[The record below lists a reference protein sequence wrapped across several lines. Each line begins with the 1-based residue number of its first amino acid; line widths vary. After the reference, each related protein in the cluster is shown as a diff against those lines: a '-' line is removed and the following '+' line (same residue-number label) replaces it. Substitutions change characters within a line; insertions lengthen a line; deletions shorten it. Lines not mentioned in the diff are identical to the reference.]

1 MERLYNWLLLKAIRG
16 LGEVSIKRLWLA
28 FGSVE
33 DILSASYEDLKE
45 MVGEERARAIK
56 RKDLSFEPEEVIRL
70 VEREDIG
77 WVCLED
83 EAYPPSLREIEDPP
97 PVLFYRGEIRQVP
110 MIGIVGTRKPDSQ
123 SLGFIKSLVREVVSK
138 GYGVC
143 SGGAIGCDFYS
154 HKECLA
160 LGGYTVCLLG
170 MGILKIPAYLS
181 KLQNGNMLFLSEFL
195 PEASPE
201 EYTFPR
207 RNRLISGLSK
217 ALVVAEAG
225 QKSGS
230 LITAQYAIKQKKPL
244 WVYVGNALSQRW
256 LGCINLVNEGK
267 AKVLYSPT
275 LLFQELPS
283 PDSLKDPLLDLLTT
297 PKTFDELL
305 EITRLSHQ
313 ELTMRLTQL
322 ELEGKVL
329 RNGSYYMSL

>member
-28 FGSVE
+28 FGSAE
-33 DILSASYEDLKE
+33 DILSASYEDLRE

-123 SLGFIKSLVREVVSK
+123 SLGFIRSLVREVVSK

-283 PDSLKDPLLDLLTT
+283 SDSLKDPLLDLLTT

>member
-28 FGSVE
+28 FGSAE

-123 SLGFIKSLVREVVSK
+123 SLGFIRSLVREVVSK

-283 PDSLKDPLLDLLTT
+283 SDSLKDPLLDLLTT

>member
-1 MERLYNWLLLKAIRG
+1 M
-16 LGEVSIKRLWLA
+16 
-28 FGSVE
+28 
-33 DILSASYEDLKE
+33 
-45 MVGEERARAIK
+45 
-56 RKDLSFEPEEVIRL
+56 
-70 VEREDIG
+70 
-77 WVCLED
+77 
-83 EAYPPSLREIEDPP
+83 
-97 PVLFYRGEIRQVP
+97 
-110 MIGIVGTRKPDSQ
+110 
-123 SLGFIKSLVREVVSK
+123 VSK

-283 PDSLKDPLLDLLTT
+283 SHSLKDPLLDLLTT

>member
-28 FGSVE
+28 FGSAE
-33 DILSASYEDLKE
+33 DILSASYEDLRE

-283 PDSLKDPLLDLLTT
+283 SDSLKDPLLDLLTT

>member
-1 MERLYNWLLLKAIRG
+1 
-16 LGEVSIKRLWLA
+16 
-28 FGSVE
+28 
-33 DILSASYEDLKE
+33 
-45 MVGEERARAIK
+45 
-56 RKDLSFEPEEVIRL
+56 
-70 VEREDIG
+70 
-77 WVCLED
+77 
-83 EAYPPSLREIEDPP
+83 
-97 PVLFYRGEIRQVP
+97 

-181 KLQNGNMLFLSEFL
+181 KLQNGNMLFLSEIL
-195 PEASPE
+195 QEASPE

-283 PDSLKDPLLDLLTT
+283 SDSLKDPLLDLLTT

>member
-28 FGSVE
+28 FGSAE
-33 DILSASYEDLKE
+33 DILSASYEDLRE
-45 MVGEERARAIK
+45 MLGEERARAIK
-56 RKDLSFEPEEVIRL
+56 RRELSFEPEEVIRL
-70 VEREDIG
+70 VEREGIG

-83 EAYPPSLREIEDPP
+83 EAYPTSLKEIEDPP

-230 LITAQYAIKQKKPL
+230 LITAQYAIKQKKTLMGICRQRPKSK
-244 WVYVGNALSQRW
+244 VVGLYKLGKRGQSQ
-256 LGCINLVNEGK
+256 GAV
-267 AKVLYSPT
+267 
-275 LLFQELPS
+275 
-283 PDSLKDPLLDLLTT
+283 
-297 PKTFDELL
+297 
-305 EITRLSHQ
+305 
-313 ELTMRLTQL
+313 
-322 ELEGKVL
+322 
-329 RNGSYYMSL
+329 

>member
-28 FGSVE
+28 FGSAE
-33 DILSASYEDLKE
+33 DILSASYEDLRE
-45 MVGEERARAIK
+45 MLGEERARAIK
-56 RKDLSFEPEEVIRL
+56 RRELSFEPEEVIRL
-70 VEREDIG
+70 VESEGIG

-83 EAYPPSLREIEDPP
+83 EAYPTSLKEIEDPP

-110 MIGIVGTRKPDSQ
+110 MIGIVGARKPDSQ

-283 PDSLKDPLLDLLTT
+283 SDSLKDPLLDLLTT

>member
-28 FGSVE
+28 FGSAE
-33 DILSASYEDLKE
+33 DILSASYEDLRE
-45 MVGEERARAIK
+45 MLGEERARAIK

-70 VEREDIG
+70 VEREGIG

-83 EAYPPSLREIEDPP
+83 EAYPTSLKEIEDPP

-230 LITAQYAIKQKKPL
+230 LITAQYAIKQKRPL
-244 WVYVGNALSQRW
+244 WVYIGNALSQRW

>member
-28 FGSVE
+28 FGSAE
-33 DILSASYEDLKE
+33 DILSASYEDLRE
-45 MVGEERARAIK
+45 MLGEERARAIK
-56 RKDLSFEPEEVIRL
+56 RRELSFEPEEVIRL
-70 VEREDIG
+70 VEREGIG

-83 EAYPPSLREIEDPP
+83 EAYPNSLKEIEDPP

-283 PDSLKDPLLDLLTT
+283 SHSLKDPLLDLLTT

-313 ELTMRLTQL
+313 ELTIRLTQL

>member
-28 FGSVE
+28 FGSAE
-33 DILSASYEDLKE
+33 DILSASYEDLRE
-45 MVGEERARAIK
+45 MLGEERARAIK
-56 RKDLSFEPEEVIRL
+56 RRELSFEPEEVIRL
-70 VEREDIG
+70 VEREGIG

-83 EAYPPSLREIEDPP
+83 EAYPTSLKEIEDPP
-97 PVLFYRGEIRQVP
+97 PVLFYRGEIRQVS

-283 PDSLKDPLLDLLTT
+283 SHSLKDPLLDLLTT

-313 ELTMRLTQL
+313 ELTIRLTQL

>member
-28 FGSVE
+28 FGSAE

-56 RKDLSFEPEEVIRL
+56 RRELSFEPEEVIRL
-70 VEREDIG
+70 VEREGIG

-83 EAYPPSLREIEDPP
+83 EAYPTSLREIEDPA

-283 PDSLKDPLLDLLTT
+283 SDSLKDPLLDLLTT

>member
-28 FGSVE
+28 FGSAE
-33 DILSASYEDLKE
+33 DILSASYEDLRE
-45 MVGEERARAIK
+45 MLGEERARAIK

-70 VEREDIG
+70 VEREGIG

-123 SLGFIKSLVREVVSK
+123 SLGFIRSLVREVVSK

-230 LITAQYAIKQKKPL
+230 LITAQYAIKQKRPL
-244 WVYVGNALSQRW
+244 WVYIGNALSQRW

-283 PDSLKDPLLDLLTT
+283 SDSLKDPLLDLLTT

>member
-1 MERLYNWLLLKAIRG
+1 M
-16 LGEVSIKRLWLA
+16 A
-28 FGSVE
+28 FGSAE
-33 DILSASYEDLKE
+33 DILSASYEDLRE
-45 MVGEERARAIK
+45 MLGEERARAIK
-56 RKDLSFEPEEVIRL
+56 RRELSFEPEEVIRL
-70 VEREDIG
+70 VEREGIG

-83 EAYPPSLREIEDPP
+83 EAYPTSLKEIEDPP

-283 PDSLKDPLLDLLTT
+283 SHSLKDPLLDLLTT

>member
-28 FGSVE
+28 FGSAE

-56 RKDLSFEPEEVIRL
+56 RRELSFEPEEVIRL
-70 VEREDIG
+70 VEREGIG

-83 EAYPPSLREIEDPP
+83 EAYPTSLKEIEDPP

-256 LGCINLVNEGK
+256 LGCINLLNEGR

-283 PDSLKDPLLDLLTT
+283 SDSLKDPLLDLLTT